1 MLPLCPLQTTP
12 ALGAENQSENQT
24 GMGGAMGGAVP
35 GAVKQQLRKI
45 HGAHLLGELGS
56 IRGNLQPRLLAAVL

>member
-1 MLPLCPLQTTP
+1 
-12 ALGAENQSENQT
+12 
-24 GMGGAMGGAVP
+24 MGGAVP

-56 IRGNLQPRLLAAVL
+56 MRGNLQPQLLAAVL

>member
-1 MLPLCPLQTTP
+1 MLPLCPLQTAP

-24 GMGGAMGGAVP
+24 GMGGVVP
-35 GAVKQQLRKI
+35 GAAKQRLRKI

-56 IRGNLQPRLLAAVL
+56 IRGNLQPQLLAAVL